1 MLSYAIFSGITLG
14 GMYALVAMGLTL
26 QYGVS
31 RIMNLAYGE
40 LVIVASFIAFVFM
53 TSFGINPIV
62 GLLIII
68 PLSFALNWV
77 IYRILLTPLVA
88 RAKNRGM
95 LEVDSI
101 LATFGLL
108 FIVQGVLLVW
118 FGGNYY
124 SYDFMNGA
132 VNVFGAVIA
141 ANRLVALG
149 FAVVIGLGFYVILT
163 RTRIGTALR
172 AVAVDPT
179 SARLVAIDVNFASCF
194 AFALGGA
201 MAAVGGVLVSMFLT
215 FSTSMGVVF
224 TMKALIVVIMGGV
237 GNLLGALIA
246 GLILG
251 VAESLVATYV
261 DPGLTIAV
269 TYVIFLLVLLIK
281 PSGLFG
287 RASS

>member
-1 MLSYAIFSGITLG
+1 MFSYALFSGITLG

-53 TSFGINPIV
+53 TSLGINPLV

-68 PLSFALNWV
+68 PASFVLNWV

-124 SYDFMNGA
+124 SYDFLNNA
-132 VNVFGAVIA
+132 VDIFGATIA
-141 ANRLVALG
+141 ANRLVALC
-149 FAVVIGLGFYVILT
+149 FAVVIGLGFYLILT
-163 RTRIGTALR
+163 RTRMGTALR

-237 GNLLGALIA
+237 GNMLGALIA

-251 VAESLVATYV
+251 VAESLVATYI

-287 RASS
+287 RAAS